1 MADPTDRLRLV
12 QWLSP
17 AFPIGAFAYSQGLE
31 VAISDGDVRTA
42 QDLEGWIAAIL
53 RHGSGRIDAILLAH
67 ARQAQADLAGLTA
80 LILALAPSAE
90 RVTELQEQGRA
101 FSLAISGITGVDHPA
116 RPYPIAVGAA
126 TASLRVS
133 TTEVLTLWLQGLAA
147 QLTSAAVRFVPLGQ
161 TDGQMVLARL
171 APRITALAAEYAEAP
186 LSALHSS
193 AFRADIAAMRH
204 ETLPVRIFRT

>member
-31 VAISDGDVRTA
+31 VAISDGDIKTGT
-42 QDLEGWIAAIL
+42 DLEAWIAAIL

-67 ARQAQADLAGLTA
+67 ARRPDADLAALTD

-101 FSLAISGITGVDHPA
+101 FALAISAITGADHPA

-126 TASLRVS
+126 TAALRVT
-133 TTEVLTLWLQGLAA
+133 TTEVLTLWLQGLSA

-161 TDGQMVLARL
+161 TDGQKVLANL
-171 APRITALAAEYAEAP
+171 APRITTLAAEYAEAP

-193 AFRADIAAMRH
+193 TIRADIAAMRH

>member
-17 AFPIGAFAYSQGLE
+17 TFPIGAFAYSQGLE
-31 VAISDGDVRTA
+31 VAISDGDVKTA
-42 QDLEGWIAAIL
+42 TDLEAWIAAIL

-67 ARQAQADLAGLTA
+67 ARRPDADLAGLTA
-80 LILALAPSAE
+80 LILALAPSME

-101 FSLAISGITGVDHPA
+101 FTLAISAITGTDHA
-116 RPYPIAVGAA
+116 LRPYPIAVGTA
-126 TASLRVS
+126 TAALRVS
-133 TTEVLTLWLQGLAA
+133 TAEVLTLWLQGLAA

-161 TDGQMVLARL
+161 TEGQKVLARL

-186 LSALHSS
+186 LTALQSS
-193 AFRADIAAMRH
+193 AFRADLAAMRH

>member
-1 MADPTDRLRLV
+1 M
-12 QWLSP
+12 P
-17 AFPIGAFAYSQGLE
+17 ASRKPI
-31 VAISDGDVRTA
+31 
-42 QDLEGWIAAIL
+42 
-53 RHGSGRIDAILLAH
+53 
-67 ARQAQADLAGLTA
+67 LAGLTD

-101 FSLAISGITGVDHPA
+101 FALAISAITGADHPA

-126 TASLRVS
+126 TAALNVS

-161 TDGQMVLARL
+161 TDGQKMLARL

-193 AFRADIAAMRH
+193 ALRADIAAMRH
-204 ETLPVRIFRT
+204 ETLARADLPHMNNPNSGFSAHDQPQRPLARRHRRPGRCWQNHADRTSLPRAWPSAARWPRSPMTSTPARTPIT

>member
-1 MADPTDRLRLV
+1 MADATDRLRLV

-31 VAISDGDVRTA
+31 VAIADGDIKTA
-42 QDLEGWIAAIL
+42 ADLEAWIAAIL

-67 ARQAQADLAGLTA
+67 ARKPDADLTA
-80 LILALAPSAE
+80 LTDLTLAFAPSAE

-101 FSLAISGITGVDHPA
+101 FALAISAITVTNHPA

-126 TASLRVS
+126 TAALNVS

-161 TDGQMVLARL
+161 TDGQKVLARL
-171 APRITALAAEYAEAP
+171 APRIIALATEYVKAP

-193 AFRADIAAMRH
+193 ALRADIAAMRH

>member
-42 QDLEGWIAAIL
+42 QDLEAWIAAIL

-67 ARQAQADLAGLTA
+67 ARRPGADLAGLTD
-80 LILALAPSAE
+80 LILALAASAE
-90 RVTELQEQGRA
+90 RVTELNEQGRA
-101 FSLAISGITGVDHPA
+101 FALAISAITGTDHPA
-116 RPYPIAVGAA
+116 RPYPLAVGAA
-126 TASLRVS
+126 TAPLRVS
-133 TTEVLTLWLQGLAA
+133 TAEVLTLWLQGLAA

-204 ETLPVRIFRT
+204 ETFPVRIFRT